1 MKSLKPLPKGKG
13 ETLKTSVS
21 SFIAKAYKEAPL
33 AKAEIDNIA
42 SKIAKKYN
50 GTLASAPLK
59 KQEKVIFNINN
70 KYNGDYS
77 RVSDIA
83 RNTIIVSPEDA
94 PKVFKELQKN
104 PNYFSGK
111 FVDPKTDPLG
121 YSGYNTKYRASN
133 GHIAEIQINT
143 PEMIYAKE
151 PAESAIKQLGNKLY
165 NQLNKQYNGIGG
177 KGHLYYDEW
186 AKALGDGNFKLSESI
201 ASKSKTYYS
210 KF

>member
-1 MKSLKPLPKGKG
+1 M
-13 ETLKTSVS
+13 
-21 SFIAKAYKEAPL
+21 
-33 AKAEIDNIA
+33 
-42 SKIAKKYN
+42 
-50 GTLASAPLK
+50 
-59 KQEKVIFNINN
+59 IFNINN

-83 RNTIIVSPEDA
+83 RNTIIVSPDDTS
-94 PKVFKELQKN
+94 KVFKELQKN

-151 PAESAIKQLGNKLY
+151 PAESAIKQLGDKLY

-177 KGHLYYDEW
+177 KGHLYYDKW
-186 AKALGDGNFKLSESI
+186 AKALGDGNFKLAESI

>member
-1 MKSLKPLPKGKG
+1 M
-13 ETLKTSVS
+13 
-21 SFIAKAYKEAPL
+21 
-33 AKAEIDNIA
+33 
-42 SKIAKKYN
+42 
-50 GTLASAPLK
+50 
-59 KQEKVIFNINN
+59 IFNINN

-83 RNTIIVSPEDA
+83 RNTIIVSPDDTS
-94 PKVFKELQKN
+94 KVFKELQKN

-151 PAESAIKQLGNKLY
+151 PAESAIKQLGDKLY
-165 NQLNKQYNGIGG
+165 NQLNKQYNGTGG
-177 KGHLYYDEW
+177 KGHLYYDKW
-186 AKALGDGNFKLSESI
+186 AKAR
-201 ASKSKTYYS
+201 ASQNISQANKIEKTSSSYYNL
-210 KF
+210 FR